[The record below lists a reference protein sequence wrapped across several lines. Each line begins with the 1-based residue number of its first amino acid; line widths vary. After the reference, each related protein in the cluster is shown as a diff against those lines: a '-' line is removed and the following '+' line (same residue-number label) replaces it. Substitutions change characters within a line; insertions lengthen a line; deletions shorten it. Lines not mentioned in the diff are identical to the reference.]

1 MSIQKQQIKDSIAI
15 LGFIAISCYLLYL
28 NACNERKEVKA
39 IRTDITKDLVQI
51 AKANKIIDSLMLRID
66 SLEKVKQPIIKNI
79 VKRNGYINKVKDSVR
94 VLIKDTTVLAYVD
107 TLEKQN
113 KDCIQA
119 IEIQEEALST
129 KDLVIAK
136 KDTII
141 AYKDN
146 VIEAQELDIENLEKD
161 NKKKDRK
168 IKILKFERVLYPA
181 VAIIG
186 GIYLSLRL

>member
-28 NACNERKEVKA
+28 NACNERKEVKVV
-39 IRTDITKDLVQI
+39 RTDITKDLVQI

-66 SLEKVKQPIIKNI
+66 SLEKAKQPIIKNI
-79 VKRNGYINKVKDSVR
+79 VKRNDYINKVKDSVR

-119 IEIQEEALST
+119 IEIQEKALTAKS
-129 KDLVIAK
+129 LVIAQ

-141 AYKDN
+141 KSKDSI
-146 VIEAQELDIENLEKD
+146 IEKAELDIENLEKD
-161 NKKKDRK
+161 NRKKDRK
-168 IKILKFERVLYPA
+168 IKILKFERVLYPV
-181 VAIIG
+181 VAIITLG
-186 GIYLSLRL
+186 YLLIK